1 MPEKKERKEKLS
13 IYLAKNHAGLD
24 SALIKVDQADFPISL
39 KLAEVKSA
47 LLYIK
52 KTPAVHSPSWTRL
65 FTSLP
70 EIGDDAF
77 GESSSVGAALILKLR
92 ENKFVITF
100 GTGFHLLHDDAIER
114 DFGLKVTLNSVDP
127 EKLRSLDKS
136 SYDHKPLNSRN
147 QSIKEVDIFDLRID
161 SEVEMLYAV
170 TGASAV
176 DVFGSHVTGRDAL
189 TVVTSS
195 SMNELYKI
203 LDEAIFRYGMQLPEA
218 FEWVD
223 NVNRVRDSDYIE
235 ILDLELDELLLSN
248 SVSNLWLGEPEIVD
262 WEHQVG
268 YSFNMHARTERY
280 SVLDINSLFDY
291 LKLKS
296 IVPSVEALKSI
307 QVHVNDVNYQSSK
320 VWAAY
325 KCLYA
330 EIKYG
335 SNQYIMR
342 NGMWYKV
349 NSDFVKRID
358 AQLSTL
364 GTYEHV
370 FPVYEHDRE
379 EDYNF
384 SLTSDASF
392 ELLDK
397 KNIRIGGAYDKLEF
411 CDLIRNG
418 NDLIHVKYYRSSGTL
433 SHLFSQGCVSAEA
446 FITDVNFRVKL
457 NDKLPSSI
465 KLARPDARPNPG
477 DYKIVYAIATSKKLP
492 SELPFF
498 SKVTLKNAMKVLQ
511 GLNYSVEIVAID
523 VDPLLKVKKSYKA
536 K

>member
-203 LDEAIFRYGMQLPEA
+203 LDEAVFRYGMQLPEA

-248 SVSNLWLGEPEIVD
+248 SVSNLWLGEP
-262 WEHQVG
+262 
-268 YSFNMHARTERY
+268 
-280 SVLDINSLFDY
+280 
-291 LKLKS
+291 
-296 IVPSVEALKSI
+296 
-307 QVHVNDVNYQSSK
+307 
-320 VWAAY
+320 
-325 KCLYA
+325 
-330 EIKYG
+330 
-335 SNQYIMR
+335 
-342 NGMWYKV
+342 
-349 NSDFVKRID
+349 
-358 AQLSTL
+358 
-364 GTYEHV
+364 
-370 FPVYEHDRE
+370 
-379 EDYNF
+379 
-384 SLTSDASF
+384 
-392 ELLDK
+392 
-397 KNIRIGGAYDKLEF
+397 
-411 CDLIRNG
+411 
-418 NDLIHVKYYRSSGTL
+418 
-433 SHLFSQGCVSAEA
+433 
-446 FITDVNFRVKL
+446 
-457 NDKLPSSI
+457 
-465 KLARPDARPNPG
+465 
-477 DYKIVYAIATSKKLP
+477 
-492 SELPFF
+492 
-498 SKVTLKNAMKVLQ
+498 
-511 GLNYSVEIVAID
+511 
-523 VDPLLKVKKSYKA
+523 
-536 K
+536 